1 MFSDFFTLKNEKI
14 EISLLIALISI
25 FPLFILLGS
34 AFINSFVILTSLIFL
49 YYSYKEKK
57 FLFLKNYYFI
67 LLIVFFFT
75 LLINIFLSKYGT
87 EDYSRQIG
95 FLRFIIFI
103 FTISF
108 CLNFLMVNIE
118 ILYLKYVFVYLLLL
132 HLISVLNLFWF

>member
-57 FLFLKNYYFI
+57 FLFLKI
-67 LLIVFFFT
+67 IT
-75 LLINIFLSKYGT
+75 L
-87 EDYSRQIG
+87 
-95 FLRFIIFI
+95 
-103 FTISF
+103 F
-108 CLNFLMVNIE
+108 C
-118 ILYLKYVFVYLLLL
+118 
-132 HLISVLNLFWF
+132 